1 MSLPWPTD
9 RLDMNINNSF
19 ISLFSGAGG
28 LDLGLEYAGWNCLYA
43 ADIDPCAIGT
53 LKANQGKRVGA
64 ASFMADAKIELAD
77 IKSLT
82 GDKILQSVGAKRGE
96 VPLLVGGPPCQSWS
110 SAGRQTGFDDPRGQ
124 LFTDFVRLAEEL
136 DVRWLVFEN
145 VRGLLT
151 ARGPDGRP
159 GSALEMIRSQLLKS
173 GFQTAVSL
181 VNAADY
187 GVAQRRIRLIVFG
200 YRTGDALNF
209 PAPSHDKGGGLDAS
223 DCLPWIALREV
234 LANMPEPLENEII
247 LPSGL
252 LASQMQDLQPGTGVK
267 SPGKKETTRPGGHW
281 GYKQGAFVADPL
293 KPARTVTANAQQDW
307 LKDEIYG
314 LRRLSPRECAAIQ
327 SFPSDWQ
334 FVGKRNDQYRLV
346 GNAVPPRLAEVIGG
360 ALRAHAELI
369 KPDLANCADLM
380 PLPPKLTSAIRYTER
395 EELRNGASRR
405 EAPNRRLRKA
415 A

>member
-1 MSLPWPTD
+1 
-9 RLDMNINNSF
+9 MNINSSF

-28 LDLGLEYAGWNCLYA
+28 LDLGLEQAGWDCLYA
-43 ADIDPCAIGT
+43 ADIDPCAVET
-53 LKANQGKRVGA
+53 LRANQGKQVGA
-64 ASFMADAKIELAD
+64 ASFMAGTKIELAD

-82 GDKILQSVGAKRGE
+82 GDKILQSVGAKRGDI
-96 VPLLVGGPPCQSWS
+96 PLLVGGPPCQSWS
-110 SAGRQTGFDDPRGQ
+110 SAGRQKGFDDPRGQ

-136 DVRWLVFEN
+136 DVSWLVFEN

-200 YRTGDALNF
+200 YRTGDALKF
-209 PAPSHDKGGGLDAS
+209 PAPSHDKGGGTDTS
-223 DCLPWIALREV
+223 NYLPWITLEEV
-234 LANMPEPLENEII
+234 LATMPRPLVNEII
-247 LPSGL
+247 FPSGL
-252 LASQMQDLQPGTGVK
+252 LASQMQNLQPGTGVK

-307 LKDEIYG
+307 LKDENYG

-327 SFPSDWQ
+327 SFPLDWE

-346 GNAVPPRLAEVIGG
+346 GNAVPPKLAKVIGD
-360 ALRAHAELI
+360 ALREHADI
-369 KPDLANCADLM
+369 TKPDLANCTDLM
-380 PLPPKLTSAIRYTER
+380 PLPAKLTSAIRYTER